1 MVTQLK
7 LVKTKLLKAKKV
19 LKKYKLRHLCVTI
32 TTNTSTDSKKIYFAP
47 LRQVDDILIFGIIV
61 YSTDQ
66 LKNFNKIFDTS
77 VKAIFVDTEKKIPYK
92 IGNKFKKNYLIKNKG
107 LSNEFIE
114 FGNLPTVLKSSIKK
128 IPIIEFKPN
137 DLTVEHAWQMVRN
150 HFKILS
156 KKKIAIFGAGNIGF
170 KLGLKLVESGVNVR
184 LFRRNIEK
192 CMHFSN
198 TINLIK
204 PISTLAESSFSDSPI
219 SACYNTDAIIAC
231 ANEKSVIKKDYLKSM
246 KPQGLIIDLGKGNL
260 DKQSVIY
267 AKNRNIKILRCDITE
282 TLINYIKQNFY
293 NHYFKFKKKRFIN
306 GISIISGGVFGKKDS
321 IIVNNC
327 DEPKQVL
334 GVSDG
339 YGNFKKKKSKKN
351 LQHIKKLKKYFTI

>member
-1 MVTQLK
+1 MVSQIKLIKLK
-7 LVKTKLLKAKKV
+7 YIKAKKMLV
-19 LKKYKLRHLCVTI
+19 KYKLKHLCITI
-32 TTNTSTDSKKIYFAP
+32 TTNTSKDSKNLYFAP

-66 LKNFNKIFDTS
+66 LKDLNKIFDNST
-77 VKAIFVDTEKKIPYK
+77 KAIFVDTEKKIPFK
-92 IGNKFKKNYLIKNKG
+92 IGNKFKKNYITKYKN

-114 FGNLPTVLKSSIKK
+114 FGNLPTVVKSSIKN

-137 DLTVEHAWQMVRN
+137 DLTADHAWHTLRN

-170 KLGLKLVESGVNVR
+170 KLGLKLVESGVNVS
-184 LFRRNIEK
+184 LYRRNIEK
-192 CMHFSN
+192 CMHISN

-204 PISTLAESSFSDSPI
+204 PVSTLAESRFARSPI
-219 SACYNTDAIIAC
+219 AACYNTDAIIAC
-231 ANEKSVIKKDYLKSM
+231 TNEKSVIKKDYLKSM
-246 KPQGLIIDLGKGNL
+246 KPNGLIIDLGKNNL

-267 AKNRNIKILRCDITE
+267 AKKKKIQVFRCDITE
-282 TLINYIKQNFY
+282 TLNYYVKQNLY
-293 NHYFKFKKKRFIN
+293 NHYFKSKKKN
-306 GISIISGGVFGKKDS
+306 SIKGVEIVSGGYFGKKGS

-327 DEPKQVL
+327 DEPKEIL

-339 YGNFKKKKSKKN
+339 FGNFKKKKSKKDLIN
-351 LQHIKKLKKYFTI
+351 IKKISKYF

>member
-1 MVTQLK
+1 
-7 LVKTKLLKAKKV
+7 
-19 LKKYKLRHLCVTI
+19 
-32 TTNTSTDSKKIYFAP
+32 
-47 LRQVDDILIFGIIV
+47 
-61 YSTDQ
+61 
-66 LKNFNKIFDTS
+66 
-77 VKAIFVDTEKKIPYK
+77 
-92 IGNKFKKNYLIKNKG
+92 
-107 LSNEFIE
+107 
-114 FGNLPTVLKSSIKK
+114 
-128 IPIIEFKPN
+128 
-137 DLTVEHAWQMVRN
+137 MVRN

-293 NHYFKFKKKRFIN
+293 NHYFKLKKK
-306 GISIISGGVFGKKDS
+306 GLLTELALYLGVFLEKK
-321 IIVNNC
+321 IA
-327 DEPKQVL
+327 
-334 GVSDG
+334 
-339 YGNFKKKKSKKN
+339 
-351 LQHIKKLKKYFTI
+351 